1 VQDAMCT
8 DKTYQRGYFY
18 TQRNEHFR
26 LVLSFYRLN
35 CLPYL
40 STCDILTFTF
50 SAWLRSTYFEV
61 RAISYLATVGRPRH
75 GACKLEMGNV
85 FMERSQRIFNYFCHV
100 FNFTSSAFSQILY
113 TCRGTAW
120 LKSISRRG
128 RRLERNY

>member
-1 VQDAMCT
+1 MQDAMRT

-61 RAISYLATVGRPRH
+61 RAILYSATVGRPRH
-75 GACKLEMGNV
+75 GTCKLEMGNV
-85 FMERSQRIFNYFCHV
+85 LWNVHNV
-100 FNFTSSAFSQILY
+100 FL
-113 TCRGTAW
+113 
-120 LKSISRRG
+120 ISVTNTLHLSRYCMA
-128 RRLERNY
+128 EVN

>member
-61 RAISYLATVGRPRH
+61 RAILYSATVGRPRH
-75 GACKLEMGNV
+75 GTCKLEMGNV
-85 FMERSQRIFNYFCHV
+85 LWNVHNVFLISVTFLILLFLYFHKY
-100 FNFTSSAFSQILY
+100 FTPVEVLH
-113 TCRGTAW
+113 G
-120 LKSISRRG
+120 
-128 RRLERNY
+128 